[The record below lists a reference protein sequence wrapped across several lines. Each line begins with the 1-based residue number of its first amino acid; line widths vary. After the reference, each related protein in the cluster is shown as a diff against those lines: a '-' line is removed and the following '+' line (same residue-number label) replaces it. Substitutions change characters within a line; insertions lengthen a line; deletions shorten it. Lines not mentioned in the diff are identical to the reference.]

1 MHAQARS
8 NACLPALPHHSPH
21 ASCSAIPHRQSLARC
36 ASCRFHPSI
45 CQPKPLLL
53 PRCATV
59 HCTSDTPPNTTTH
72 TPGQPAMQVRSSHSS
87 MPTTMPICHPSA
99 SLAVSFFGRLV
110 CLHMHAF
117 QLQGGRSQK
126 EAATNTQPTHT
137 LLARTRCGTA
147 VRTIPH
153 STGSPKLPRFC
164 QCRVLKVCRF
174 ILRHSVCAAFRQRS
188 SKDHCPCWQRGLTRG
203 GRCTLVACLTHLC
216 RIL

>member
-1 MHAQARS
+1 MPLTPAQQQVGLSNLLRAAICEGSHPLQNLLTSQGQGSPAGLIHVLVECTSPYCAQCINGLHHDRRCMHAQARS

-87 MPTTMPICHPSA
+87 MPTAMSICHPSA
-99 SLAVSFFGRLV
+99 SLAVSFFY
-110 CLHMHAF
+110 
-117 QLQGGRSQK
+117 
-126 EAATNTQPTHT
+126 
-137 LLARTRCGTA
+137 
-147 VRTIPH
+147 
-153 STGSPKLPRFC
+153 
-164 QCRVLKVCRF
+164 
-174 ILRHSVCAAFRQRS
+174 
-188 SKDHCPCWQRGLTRG
+188 W
-203 GRCTLVACLTHLC
+203 
-216 RIL
+216 